1 MLERWALFTH
11 RRRGTVMGAW
21 VVAVVALVFGMI
33 NFGGEFSSDFS
44 LPGSESQKA
53 FDLLEDNFPGRAAA
67 EADLLFEDSR
77 GIDDPAVR
85 TTVERTIN
93 ELKANENV
101 AEIESPYDNA
111 AYVSQDR
118 TIARAVVRF
127 KGFQEDIGVSEI
139 EDILATVDNIA
150 AEDHGV
156 TIEIGGDAVYFNEQP
171 EFGSEALGFLAAVF
185 ILLIAFGSVVAMG
198 LPLVSAIFGLISGFA
213 IIALCANFAPFPEF
227 SGQFAA
233 MIGIGV
239 GIDYSLLVVTRY
251 REGLHTGHTVEES
264 IVMAVT
270 TSGKAVIFAGLVVAL
285 AFLGLFVMG
294 LPFVA
299 MLGTSGAIVVV
310 LAVLIAVSITP
321 ASLSLVG
328 HRIDSV
334 KASVGLAWMILAGA
348 FLFAGVVLLPDA
360 NFLLLTA
367 PALVLATLAVWFLR
381 APLNRITWFD
391 QKEGIDTTSTWY
403 RLSRRIQRQPL
414 PFAIISAG
422 FLIVMA
428 LPLLRM
434 DLGFTDAG
442 NGSDEL
448 HSRRAYDLL
457 AKGFGPG
464 FNGPIL
470 VVADFEGGGKDSLQA
485 AQDEIAKDENVA
497 AVLPAFFNN
506 GDPQTGQLAIFQI
519 FPKTK
524 PQADET
530 TTLVNRLRD
539 DVIPQFER
547 SGADYSLTGS
557 TGFNVDAA
565 NQIQSRMPLL
575 FVGVIG
581 LSFLLLTAVF
591 RSVVIALKAA
601 IMNLL
606 SIGAAYGVVVAIFQ
620 FGWGGSIIGVDEGP
634 VEVFLPM
641 MMFAIL
647 FGLSMDYEVFLI
659 SRIREEYLKTGDT
672 PTAVANGLTAT
683 ARVIT
688 AAAAIMVTVFLA
700 FVLGPDRIIKQ
711 FGIGLATAIFF
722 DATIVR
728 VFLVPATMEL
738 LKDANWWMPKWLDR
752 LLPNINVEGP
762 AEQHPLPGS
771 AGGGGR

>member
-1 MLERWALFTH
+1 MARSTSSARAPLLERWARFTH
-11 RRRGTVMGAW
+11 RRRGTVLGVW
-21 VVAVVALVFGMI
+21 GVALVLLVAGMATL
-33 NFGGEFSSDFS
+33 GGEMSSDFR

-53 FDLLEDNFPGRAAA
+53 FDLLEERFPARAAA
-67 EADLLFEDSR
+67 EADLLFEDER
-77 GIDDPAVR
+77 GIENPEVR
-85 TTVERTIN
+85 TVVERTMN
-93 ELKANENV
+93 ELKASEHV
-101 AEIESPYDNA
+101 AEIDSPYENPGYISADG
-111 AYVSQDR
+111 
-118 TIARAVVRF
+118 TIARAVIRF
-127 KGFQEDIGVSEI
+127 DGDQDSIGVKEVEEI
-139 EDILATVDNIA
+139 LNIVDA
-150 AEDHGV
+150 AAARDHGV
-156 TIEIGGDAVYFNEQP
+156 TIEVGGDAVYFNEQP
-171 EFGSEALGFLAAVF
+171 EFGSEMLGMLAAVV
-185 ILLIAFGSVVAMG
+185 ILLVAFGSVVAMG
-198 LPLVSAIFGLISGFA
+198 LPITSAIVGLVSGFA
-213 IIALCANFAPFPEF
+213 VIGLLANFFSFPEF
-227 SGQFAA
+227 APQFAA

-239 GIDYSLLVVTRY
+239 GIDYALLVVTRF
-251 REGLHTGHTVEES
+251 REGLHTGHSVEES
-264 IVMAVT
+264 VVMAVT
-270 TSGKAVIFAGLVVAL
+270 TSGKAVIFAGVVVAL

-299 MLGTSGAIVVV
+299 FLGTAGAIVVA
-310 LAVLIAVSITP
+310 LAVLIATTITP
-321 ASLSLVG
+321 AALSLVG
-328 HRIDSV
+328 HRIDNWKV
-334 KASVGLAWMILAGA
+334 P
-348 FLFAGVVLLPDA
+348 FLHQTEGVD
-360 NFLLLTA
+360 TSSS
-367 PALVLATLAVWFLR
+367 WF
-381 APLNRITWFD
+381 
-391 QKEGIDTTSTWY
+391 
-403 RLSRRIQRQPL
+403 RLSRRIQRNPV
-414 PFAIISAG
+414 PFAIVSAG
-422 FLIVMA
+422 VLLVMA

-442 NGSDEL
+442 NGSTDL
-448 HSRRAYDLL
+448 HSRRAYDLQ

-470 VVADFEGGGKDSLQA
+470 VVVDLAEGGAETLEPIRE
-485 AQDEIAKDENVA
+485 EIAKDPNVA
-497 AVLPAFFNN
+497 SVAPPFFNR
-506 GDPQTGQLAIFQI
+506 GELATSDTATFQI

-530 TTLVNRLRD
+530 TDLVNRLRD
-539 DVIPQFER
+539 DVLPRFEGT
-547 SGADYSLTGS
+547 GADYSLTGS

-591 RSVVIALKAA
+591 RSVVIAIKAA
-601 IMNLL
+601 VMNLL

-620 FGWGGSIIGVDEGP
+620 LGWGGDLIGVDKGP

-711 FGIGLATAIFF
+711 FGIGLATAIFV

-728 VFLVPATMEL
+728 VFLVPSTMEL
-738 LKDANWWMPKWLDR
+738 LKEANWWMPKWLDR
-752 LLPNINVEGP
+752 LLPNINIDAP
-762 AEQHPLPGS
+762 AERQPLPEPT
-771 AGGGGR
+771 AGGQ